1 MKSVKL
7 NYFTTNQADLAITG
21 GAVPNAVTPT
31 ICNSP
36 GETIEIYVHATPQI
50 EVEDTVI
57 SILKNGEEVA
67 SAEADDWEEPSSLSA
82 FYRETATTEDEFMV
96 VLKSRLDDTISAK
109 AL

>member
-1 MKSVKL
+1 M
-7 NYFTTNQADLAITG
+7 
-21 GAVPNAVTPT
+21 
-31 ICNSP
+31 
-36 GETIEIYVHATPQI
+36 
-50 EVEDTVI
+50 I